1 MATQSFKRFLT
12 LQDILQF
19 LSRYVKYWRLGMFCA
34 VLGASLAL
42 AYFVYGKPSYYSKS
56 SVEYSYVDLPIKSE
70 ISDIRGNTKWD
81 NIHSQ
86 VVLGLQSRWLA
97 ERTALRLK
105 LVKNASQLGTIWSRY
120 ISKIKITSSVASQL
134 EIEVWVYEPRLA
146 KLWPQ
151 AMLQEYHDY
160 LTESRIKHR
169 DLLIQGFSKEMD
181 RIRENLKAETERD
194 RRFESENRILE
205 NFVANNKL
213 EHLPTQMLTYRSQ
226 LDAMEEVEKYID
238 ATAPS
243 TAEKL
248 SLLQKYRDKPLAVG
262 TIVRRGAESDPF
274 LLKTNAPNIV
284 MGGNGGVAVEPQTRT
299 PAGAS
304 PAATTSTIVIPE
316 ASKRSEVW
324 EGLDEKLREAQRE
337 YQRLSSNLL
346 PGHEQMRALQKEIDM
361 YSFGLE
367 AEWKKEIAAFQL
379 EKDHIRQQLASLQEQ
394 MPEYHKLIAGYDDY
408 RRDFR
413 LQSSGRLAW
422 EQAYIG
428 MKSRISAMDYTGPE
442 VQVDFLFKGFTE
454 VRDDIPVSP
463 NKQKLLTYALAL
475 SLGLGLGGPFLT
487 ERLRFTSSFVGEA
500 EKYCQYPACGIV
512 PLLEIKDKLVIEND
526 KDGKEETTTGT
537 HAHESF
543 RIIRSSLP
551 FYAPKDNLKQVI
563 MVTSARPSDGK
574 STVAM
579 HLAKSFAESGDKV
592 LIIDSDL
599 RRGTLHRLFELD
611 RKQNGLA
618 ELLGGEAKLED
629 AIQLTKTPGLKL
641 IARGKSNSVSP
652 ELLSRNHF
660 QELIDR
666 LRPQFDRIIVDTP
679 PLLGLADSLLISK
692 AVDGLIFV
700 IRADQTT
707 QRDVATASEILH
719 QSGALVYGFVL
730 NCVNLKRLE
739 NSYYYGTYY
748 SRYYEP
754 TYYSNSKRGGSRS
767 VDDA

>member
-1 MATQSFKRFLT
+1 MATSGFKRFLT
-12 LQDILQF
+12 LQDVLQF

-34 VLGASLAL
+34 ILGASLAL

-56 SVEYSYVDLPIKSE
+56 AVEYSYVDLPIKSE
-70 ISDIRGNTKWD
+70 ISDVRGNTKWD
-81 NIHSQ
+81 NINSQ

-105 LVKNASQLGTIWSRY
+105 LVDNVNQLSTIWTRY

-151 AMLQEYHDY
+151 AMLLEYHDF

-194 RRFESENRILE
+194 RRFESENHILE

-213 EHLPTQMLTYRSQ
+213 EQLPTQMLTYRSQ

-243 TAEKL
+243 SAEKL

-262 TIVRRGAESDPF
+262 TIVRRSAVADPF
-274 LLKTNAPNIV
+274 LLKTRPPNIV
-284 MGGNGGVAVEPQTRT
+284 VGGNGGGVVEPQAQA
-299 PAGAS
+299 PGGAS
-304 PAATTSTIVIPE
+304 TAATTNTIVIPE

-324 EGLDEKLREAQRE
+324 ETLDKKLREAQRE

-361 YSFGLE
+361 YTFGLE

-422 EQAYIG
+422 EQAYIA
-428 MKSRISAMDYTGPE
+428 MKSRLSAMDYTGPE

-454 VRDDIPVSP
+454 LRDDIPVSP

-475 SLGLGLGGPFLT
+475 SLGLGIGGPVLT

-500 EKYCQYPACGIV
+500 EKYCQYPACGII
-512 PLLEIKDKLVIEND
+512 PLMETKGKLAIRNGKDDNGGISK
-526 KDGKEETTTGT
+526 GS

-543 RIIRSSLP
+543 RIIRTSLP

-592 LIIDSDL
+592 LIIDGDL
-599 RRGTLHRLFELD
+599 RRGTLHGLFELD
-611 RKQNGLA
+611 RKHVGLS
-618 ELLGGEAKLED
+618 ELLNDQAKWED
-629 AIQLTKTPGLKL
+629 TVQSTKTPGLKL
-641 IARGKSNSVSP
+641 IARGKSKNTSP
-652 ELLSRNHF
+652 ELLARNQF
-660 QELIDR
+660 QQIIDR
-666 LRPQFDRIIVDTP
+666 LRPHFDRIIVDTP

-692 AVDGLIFV
+692 SVDGLIFV
-700 IRADQTT
+700 IRADKTT

-719 QSGALVYGFVL
+719 QSGTTVYGFVL

-739 NSYYYGTYY
+739 NSYYYGSYY

-754 TYYSNSKRGGSRS
+754 TYYSSPKLGGAQ
-767 VDDA
+767 VFDDA

>member
-1 MATQSFKRFLT
+1 MATSGFKRFLT
-12 LQDILQF
+12 LQDVLQF

-34 VLGASLAL
+34 ILGASLAL

-70 ISDIRGNTKWD
+70 ISDVRGNTKWD
-81 NIHSQ
+81 NINSQ

-105 LVKNASQLGTIWSRY
+105 LVKNASQLSTIWTRY

-151 AMLQEYHDY
+151 AMLLEYHDF

-194 RRFESENRILE
+194 RRFESENHILE

-213 EHLPTQMLTYRSQ
+213 EQLPTQMLTYRSQ

-243 TAEKL
+243 SAEKL

-262 TIVRRGAESDPF
+262 TIVRRSAEADPF
-274 LLKTNAPNIV
+274 LLKTRPPNIV
-284 MGGNGGVAVEPQTRT
+284 VGGNGGGVVEPQAQV
-299 PAGAS
+299 PVGAS
-304 PAATTSTIVIPE
+304 PAATTNTIVIPE

-324 EGLDEKLREAQRE
+324 ETLDKKLREAQRE

-361 YSFGLE
+361 YTFGLE

-422 EQAYIG
+422 EQAYIA
-428 MKSRISAMDYTGPE
+428 MKSRLSAMDYTGPE

-475 SLGLGLGGPFLT
+475 SLGLGIGGPVLT

-500 EKYCQYPACGIV
+500 EKYCQYPACGII
-512 PLLEIKDKLVIEND
+512 PLMETKGKLAIGNGKDDNGEIFK
-526 KDGKEETTTGT
+526 GS

-543 RIIRSSLP
+543 RIIRTSLP

-599 RRGTLHRLFELD
+599 RRGTLHGLFELD
-611 RKQNGLA
+611 RKHVGLS
-618 ELLGGEAKLED
+618 ELLNDQAKWED
-629 AIQLTKTPGLKL
+629 TVQSTKTPGLKL
-641 IARGKSNSVSP
+641 IARGKSKNTSP
-652 ELLSRNHF
+652 ELLARNQF
-660 QELIDR
+660 QQIIDR
-666 LRPQFDRIIVDTP
+666 LRPHFDRIIVDSP

-692 AVDGLIFV
+692 SADGLIFV
-700 IRADQTT
+700 IRADKTT

-719 QSGALVYGFVL
+719 QSRTTVYGFVL
-730 NCVNLKRLE
+730 NCVNLKRIE

-754 TYYSNSKRGGSRS
+754 TYYSSPKLGAAQLF
-767 VDDA
+767 DDA

>member
-1 MATQSFKRFLT
+1 MANQGFKRLLT
-12 LQDILQF
+12 FQDILQF
-19 LSRYVKYWRLGMFCA
+19 LSRYVKYWRLGVFCA
-34 VLGASLAL
+34 TLGASLAL

-70 ISDIRGNTKWD
+70 ISDVRGNTKWD

-105 LVKNASQLGTIWSRY
+105 LVKNVSQLGTIWSRF
-120 ISKIKITSSVASQL
+120 ISKIKITSSVANQL

-151 AMLQEYHDY
+151 AMLLEYHDF

-169 DLLIQGFSKEMD
+169 DLIIQGFSKEMD

-213 EHLPTQMLTYRSQ
+213 EQLPTQMLTYRSQ

-243 TAEKL
+243 PAEKL
-248 SLLQKYRDKPLAVG
+248 SLLKKHRDKPLAVG
-262 TIVRRGAESDPF
+262 TIVRRGAEVDPF
-274 LLKTNAPNIV
+274 LTKTNAPDIL
-284 MGGNGGVAVEPQTRT
+284 MAGTGAVAVEPPKRAA
-299 PAGAS
+299 AGAS
-304 PAATTSTIVIPE
+304 SAATTSTIVIPE
-316 ASKRSEVW
+316 NSKRTEVW
-324 EGLDEKLREAQRE
+324 EEIDEKLREAQRE

-346 PGHEQMRALQKEIDM
+346 PGHEQMRALQKEIDS
-361 YSFGLE
+361 YSFALE

-379 EKDHIRQQLASLQEQ
+379 EKDHIRQQLASLQKQ

-422 EQAYIG
+422 EQAYIT

-442 VQVDFLFKGFTE
+442 VQVEFFFKGFTE

-475 SLGLGLGGPFLT
+475 SLGLGIGGPVLT

-512 PLLEIKDKLVIEND
+512 PLMEPKAKLAIED
-526 KDGKEETTTGT
+526 GKDGNEDDFAGS

-551 FYAPKDNLKQVI
+551 FYAPGDNRKQVI

-592 LIIDSDL
+592 LLIDCDL
-599 RRGTLHRLFELD
+599 RRGTLHRLLDLD
-611 RKQNGLA
+611 RKQDGLA
-618 ELLGGEAKLED
+618 ELLDGQAKLAD
-629 AIQLTKTPGLKL
+629 AIQSTKTPGLSL
-641 IARGKSNSVSP
+641 VARGKSKSVSP
-652 ELLSRNHF
+652 ELLSRNQF
-660 QELIDR
+660 QHLIDS
-666 LRPQFDRIIVDTP
+666 LRPDFDRIIVDTP

-692 AVDGLIFV
+692 VVDGLIFV

-719 QSGALVYGFVL
+719 QAGAPVYGFVL
-730 NCVNLKRLE
+730 NCVNLKNLE
-739 NSYYYGTYY
+739 NYYYYGTYY
-748 SRYYEP
+748 SRYYDP
-754 TYYSNSKRGGSRS
+754 TYYSSSRRGG
-767 VDDA
+767 VQPVNDA